1 MTAQVPLL
9 LNLPQTH
16 GLVQCYLPL
25 WALSQFLLAKWLPP
39 FHWNFQVVVGLQT
52 SEMS

>member
-1 MTAQVPLL
+1 MTPQFPLL
-9 LNLPQTH
+9 LNLPQTL

-25 WALSQFLLAKWLPP
+25 WVLSKFLLAKWLPP